1 MSFFIDPDA
10 YPELPPATPRPYLTR
25 PFMWRWI
32 LLSFILHILLM
43 ALLWQYNLSSSL
55 SLPAADHRIKPI
67 DKQRIINAQ
76 LIVNP
81 IVIPKAIPEVMPKA
95 MPKEMSEVIPKE
107 MPKIATKATTIDE
120 PQARDEAEKLAPKL
134 TDVSKAEKANTR
146 DKFESAP
153 NYTFSFNRAE
163 PAILSATRSK
173 LLAGKPLRSEVQEF
187 FNTFN
192 ADAVQQNAQQAA
204 QQFATDQISPELFPG
219 APVLTAAEQDAKQ
232 LFKAKIDVDCASDL
246 NQILAT
252 ISQFT
257 IHAVVCQNKGNIDDF
272 IQQRLAKKDSQERL
286 QGLKPRAQR
295 N

>member
-32 LLSFILHILLM
+32 LFSFVLHVLLM
-43 ALLWQYNLSSSL
+43 ALLWQYNLSSSM

-67 DKQRIINAQ
+67 NKQRIINAQ

-81 IVIPKAIPEVMPKA
+81 IVIPKAIP
-95 MPKEMSEVIPKE
+95 KEIPKV
-107 MPKIATKATTIDE
+107 ATKATTIDE
-120 PQARDEAEKLAPKL
+120 PQAKDEAEKLAPKL
-134 TDVSKAEKANTR
+134 TDVSKAEEANTR
-146 DKFESAP
+146 DKFESDP

-173 LLAGKPLRSEVQEF
+173 LLADKPLRSEVQEF

-192 ADAVQQNAQQAA
+192 ADAAQQNAQQAA

>member
-32 LLSFILHILLM
+32 LLSFVLHVLLM
-43 ALLWQYNLSSSL
+43 ALLWQYNLSSSM

-67 DKQRIINAQ
+67 NKQRIINAQ
-76 LIVNP
+76 LIVKTK
-81 IVIPKAIPEVMPKA
+81 VIPKA
-95 MPKEMSEVIPKE
+95 MPKEIPKV
-107 MPKIATKATTIDE
+107 ATKATTIDE

-134 TDVSKAEKANTR
+134 TDLSKAEEANTR
-146 DKFESAP
+146 DKFESDP
-153 NYTFSFNRAE
+153 NYTFSFNHAE

-173 LLAGKPLRSEVQEF
+173 VLAGKPLRSEVQEF

-192 ADAVQQNAQQAA
+192 ADAAQQNAQQAA

>member
-1 MSFFIDPDA
+1 M
-10 YPELPPATPRPYLTR
+10 
-25 PFMWRWI
+25 
-32 LLSFILHILLM
+32 
-43 ALLWQYNLSSSL
+43 
-55 SLPAADHRIKPI
+55 
-67 DKQRIINAQ
+67 
-76 LIVNP
+76 
-81 IVIPKAIPEVMPKA
+81 
-95 MPKEMSEVIPKE
+95 
-107 MPKIATKATTIDE
+107 
-120 PQARDEAEKLAPKL
+120 
-134 TDVSKAEKANTR
+134 
-146 DKFESAP
+146 
-153 NYTFSFNRAE
+153 
-163 PAILSATRSK
+163 
-173 LLAGKPLRSEVQEF
+173 AGKPLRSEVQEF

-192 ADAVQQNAQQAA
+192 ADAAQQNAQQAA

>member
-10 YPELPPATPRPYLTR
+10 YPEFPPATPRPYLTR

-32 LLSFILHILLM
+32 VLSFLLHVLLM
-43 ALLWQYNLSSSL
+43 ALLWQYNLSPSM
-55 SLPAADHRIKPI
+55 SLPAADQRIKPI
-67 DKQRIINAQ
+67 NKQQIINAQ

-81 IVIPKAIPEVMPKA
+81 LVIPKA
-95 MPKEMSEVIPKE
+95 MPKVIPKV
-107 MPKIATKATTIDE
+107 MPKVATIDE
-120 PQARDEAEKLAPKL
+120 PQARNEAEKLTPKL
-134 TDVSKAEKANTR
+134 TDVSKAEEANTR
-146 DKFESAP
+146 DKFESDP
-153 NYTFSFNRAE
+153 NYTFSFNHAE

-173 LLAGKPLRSEVQEF
+173 LLSDKPLRSEVQEF

-192 ADAVQQNAQQAA
+192 ADAAQQNAQQAA
-204 QQFATDQISPELFPG
+204 QQFATDQISPKLFQG

-257 IHAVVCQNKGNIDDF
+257 IHAIVCQNKGNIDDF
-272 IQQRLAKKDSQERL
+272 IQQRLDKKDSQERL
-286 QGLKPRAQR
+286 RGLKPRAQR

>member
-10 YPELPPATPRPYLTR
+10 YPELPSATPRPYLTR

-55 SLPAADHRIKPI
+55 SLPAADHRFKPI

-81 IVIPKAIPEVMPKA
+81 MVIPKAIP
-95 MPKEMSEVIPKE
+95 KEIPKV
-107 MPKIATKATTIDE
+107 ATKATTIDE

-134 TDVSKAEKANTR
+134 TDVSKAEEANTR

-173 LLAGKPLRSEVQEF
+173 LLADKPLRSEVQEF

-192 ADAVQQNAQQAA
+192 ADAAQQNAQQAA